1 MATPVVARR
10 ALGAEL
16 ALALLAAGV
25 ITCGGDNITRPE
37 GTAAAI
43 AEVGGEGQAGTA
55 GATLPD
61 SLVVRVTDGRGNPV
75 GGIEATWAA
84 QDGGQVSATMVATVV
99 MDEPPYSR
107 S

>member
-43 AEVGGEGQAGTA
+43 AEVGGDGQTGPA
-55 GATLPD
+55 GATLPIP
-61 SLVVRVTDGRGNPV
+61 SWCESPTVAEIRS
-75 GGIEATWAA
+75 A
-84 QDGGQVSATMVATVV
+84 VS
-99 MDEPPYSR
+99 R
-107 S
+107 